1 MSYSSDYT
9 DFLSGTRKLK
19 PASKPAQRA
28 APPPKVQLVRVQPK
42 AQPKAQRSSVTRV
55 TPRPSSQSQ
64 SSNGSGLWLLAGI
77 GLLTLI
83 LGGRGAESSPRK
95 SRKGKSSKERVK
107 GMEGAKEYSVEAW
120 GKYEGVGD
128 VIPVTTYVARN
139 KAGALK
145 LFKQDLRAEGRR
157 PSDYTL
163 HAQAV
168 D

>member
-1 MSYSSDYT
+1 MSYSSDT

-19 PASKPAQRA
+19 PANKTAQRA
-28 APPPKVQLVRVQPK
+28 TSPPKLQIIRVQPK
-42 AQPKAQRSSVTRV
+42 VQPKVPRSSVTRV

-64 SSNGSGLWLLAGI
+64 PSNGSGFWLLAGV
-77 GLLTLI
+77 GLLALI
-83 LGGRGAESSPRK
+83 FGGRGAESSPRK
-95 SRKGKSSKERVK
+95 SGKRKSSKERVK
-107 GMEGAKEYSVEAW
+107 GMEGAKEFFVEAW
-120 GKYEGVGD
+120 GKYEHTGD
-128 VIPVTTYVARN
+128 VIPATTYVARN

-163 HAQAV
+163 HAQAA